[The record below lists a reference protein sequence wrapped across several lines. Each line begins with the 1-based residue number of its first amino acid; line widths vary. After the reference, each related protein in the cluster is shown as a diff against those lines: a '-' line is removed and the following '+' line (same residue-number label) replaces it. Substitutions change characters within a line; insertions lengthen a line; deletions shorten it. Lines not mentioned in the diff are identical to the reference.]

1 MRSAASL
8 LGALLVV
15 IGCGA
20 VQGSP
25 PPSASPPESAAPVP
39 TELILGQTFALVDD
53 PDVGRVV
60 LVNGATEQ
68 GPDRPTELWSWSGSA
83 WELLDASGPPARSF
97 AAVARDPVPGH
108 HRGPRRPAVRR
119 RDRGCR
125 STRRSSGMAATG
137 PCTPRPERARTA

>member
-25 PPSASPPESAAPVP
+25 PPSASASESAAPVP

-53 PDVGRVV
+53 PGLGRVV

-68 GPDRPTELWSWSGSA
+68 VALRPTELWSWNGSA
-83 WELLDASGPPARSF
+83 WELLDASARQHAASRRSLAIRCGAPSWSTAACRPEARSGM
-97 AAVARDPVPGH
+97 P
-108 HRGPRRPAVRR
+108 
-119 RDRGCR
+119 
-125 STRRSSGMAATG
+125 STKRSSGTAATG
-137 PCTPRPERARTA
+137 PCTPRPGAGPDR